1 MPFPSFETTKLS
13 FLAACLDIIDVICLE
28 LNKEGD
34 DNSMET
40 KEEPENDETGSEETD
55 EGQEKFKQ
63 PGEEPM
69 QDDFVPVLNA
79 DAVKNEI
86 DKKKGVTKEKLRHL
100 KLKTYTT
107 ADLNKA
113 LVCIANKGLSYR
125 LAAKKFGIPYQTL
138 YRRLRMKQPLGDVP
152 KGPAPQVPA
161 KVEEKLVRF
170 LLADPKRTVGEACEA
185 TKHALDLLGIK
196 TSFTDNQ
203 PSKSWFTRFVKR
215 HPEVKFASTT
225 AREED
230 MDRLLDSP
238 LPLEQTMSTGS
249 KAKEQKTKPPADPWF
264 LGPSQ
269 LLPKERQEKL
279 EEDKAQNVS
288 TEPSGFPRVKVLNVG
303 YSRVTDVAAQTMHA
317 NCTVTFIKG
326 CKFNILVDT
335 MTAWD
340 GAKLLALLEGIQ
352 VKPEDIDFVICTHGH
367 SDHTGCNYLFTNAA
381 HFLGQAV
388 QRAEKF
394 ETTPLQNGNDYVIE
408 PSVKV
413 VSSPG
418 HTMDSVTVLVETG
431 PDAFGLVAVT
441 GDLFEREEDIVCPEL
456 WRDVAGSEN
465 PKLQEQNRSK
475 ILQQADYVIPGH
487 GPMFKNIY
495 KKDL

>member
-1 MPFPSFETTKLS
+1 MARKGRRKFFGRRKKKRSAQLS
-13 FLAACLDIIDVICLE
+13 AENVESLE

-34 DNSMET
+34 ANSMEI
-40 KEEPENDETGSEETD
+40 KEHPENDETD
-55 EGQEKFKQ
+55 ESQEKFKP
-63 PGEEPM
+63 PGGEPM
-69 QDDFVPVLNA
+69 QEDFVPVLNA
-79 DAVKNEI
+79 DEVKSEI
-86 DKKKGVTKEKLRHL
+86 GTLPDKNKVVTKKKQRNL

-113 LVCIANKGLSYR
+113 LVCIANKGWSYR

-138 YRRLRMKQPLGDVP
+138 YKRLKMKQPR
-152 KGPAPQVPA
+152 GPAPQMPA

-225 AREED
+225 AREENVD
-230 MDRLLDSP
+230 WLLDFP
-238 LPLEQTMSTGS
+238 LPLELTMSTGS

-269 LLPKERQEKL
+269 LLLKERQEKL

-288 TEPSGFPRVKVLNVG
+288 AEPSGFPRVKVLNVG
-303 YSRVTDVAAQTMHA
+303 YSRVTDEAAQTMHA

-388 QRAEKF
+388 QRAEKY

-413 VSSPG
+413 VSTPG

-475 ILQQADYVIPGH
+475 ILQQADYIIPGH